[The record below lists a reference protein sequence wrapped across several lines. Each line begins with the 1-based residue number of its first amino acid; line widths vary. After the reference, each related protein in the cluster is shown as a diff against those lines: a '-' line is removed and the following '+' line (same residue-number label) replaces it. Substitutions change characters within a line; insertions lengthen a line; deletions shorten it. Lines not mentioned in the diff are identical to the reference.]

1 MIGTTYFRFQDD
13 LQIEALGQAQDE
25 APILSKLL
33 FYWVNPLIEKGLSGN
48 LRRIDDL
55 FDLPECLSL
64 NNIIEKLQNALA
76 QSISLLRALHRVFGI
91 EFYLIGLLRF
101 AADMLS
107 FGGPLLLA
115 ALLNSKSGENNGT
128 DMKAYAYAFGLFAT
142 TLLGMKFICS
152 AAEWLI
158 ASCTIISNSF
168 FQQMHFLEHISTG
181 ECH

>member
-13 LQIEALGQAQDE
+13 IQIEALGQAQDE
-25 APILSKLL
+25 APVLSKLL

-48 LRRIDDL
+48 LKRIDDL

-76 QSISLLRALHRVFGI
+76 QSISLLRALHRVFGF
-91 EFYLIGLLRF
+91 EFYMIGLLRF

-115 ALLNSKSGENNGT
+115 ALLSSKSGDGNNNNNGT

-142 TLLGMKFICS
+142 TLLGM
-152 AAEWLI
+152 
-158 ASCTIISNSF
+158 TILFAQLPN
-168 FQQMHFLEHISTG
+168 
-181 ECH
+181 C

>member
-1 MIGTTYFRFQDD
+1 M
-13 LQIEALGQAQDE
+13 GQAQDE

-76 QSISLLRALHRVFGI
+76 QSISLMKALHRVFGI
-91 EFYLIGLLRF
+91 EFYMIGLLRF
-101 AADMLS
+101 SADMLS

-115 ALLNSKSGENNGT
+115 ALLSSQSGDKNNNNGT
-128 DMKAYAYAFGLFAT
+128 DMKGYAYAFGLFAT
-142 TLLGMKFICS
+142 TLLGMDYYEFY
-152 AAEWLI
+152 LL
-158 ASCTIISNSF
+158 SCRIVDFNITFSNCI
-168 FQQMHFLEHISTG
+168 QQMRFLEHISTG

>member
-13 LQIEALGQAQDE
+13 IQIEALGQAQDE

-64 NNIIEKLQNALA
+64 NNIIEKLQNASV

-91 EFYLIGLLRF
+91 EFYMIGLLRF

-115 ALLNSKSGENNGT
+115 ALLNSENSDNHNGT
-128 DMKAYAYAFGLFAT
+128 DMKAYAYALGLFAT
-142 TLLGMKFICS
+142 TLLGMTFICS
-152 AAEWLI
+152 AAEL
-158 ASCTIISNSF
+158 SISR
-168 FQQMHFLEHISTG
+168 
-181 ECH
+181 